1 MPTPEKDGAF
11 PGRPLRVCHVFAS
24 PAGGRWVCE
33 QLEALARLGCDGVA
47 VLPGE
52 GPTADMCRKAGVPVH
67 FFPMEVFGRRA
78 LLLFPLRVIRLAW
91 WMRRNRFDVVQSH
104 IMSSTFYARPAAWLA
119 DVPVRLEMSTTPFY
133 MEAPAIA
140 RLERRTAWMETGLI
154 PSCEISAALFRE
166 AGIKERLI
174 LETLYYG
181 PPEGNFVP
189 EAAAPAGLRA
199 EFGLP
204 DGTPLVGSIAVF
216 YPRCGDSDFVPQVA
230 RGRYIKGTPDLIDA
244 MPFVREEF
252 PDARLILVGCGWG
265 DRAAETEA
273 DLRAYVAER
282 GLSDVV
288 FFAGWRN
295 STPAVLVDLDVSVQ
309 ASLVEN
315 LGGTVESLLMARPT
329 VATRVGGMPDAVV
342 DGETGLL
349 ANPGDPQDLARAIRA
364 LLRDRDRAAR
374 LGRAGR
380 ERMLSRFTLSTT
392 APGLAAL
399 YRRQRAEA
407 KGAFRPHVSLIRL
420 LAALAL
426 SAPVFGRAAWGVL
439 KARRARRARA
449 MRGDKRAAA
458 AVKRAPPLPGQGR

>member
-1 MPTPEKDGAF
+1 MPTQDNDGAA
-11 PGRPLRVCHVFAS
+11 PAGRPLKVCHVFAS

-33 QLEALARLGCDGVA
+33 QLEALARLGCDGIA

-52 GPTADMCRKAGVPVH
+52 GPTAEMCRKADVKVH
-67 FFPMEVFGRRA
+67 FRPMEVFGRRA
-78 LLLFPLRVIRLAW
+78 LLLFPWRVLRLAW

-104 IMSSTFYARPAAWLA
+104 IIGSTFFARPAAWLA

-140 RLERRTAWMETGLI
+140 RLEQRTAWMETGLI
-154 PSCEISAALFRE
+154 PSCEITADLYRA
-166 AGIKERLI
+166 AGIPERLI

-181 PPEGNFVP
+181 PPEDKFTP
-189 EAAAPAGLRA
+189 EAAEPEGLRA

-204 DGTPLVGSIAVF
+204 EGTPLVGSIAVF
-216 YPRCGDSDFVPQVA
+216 YPRCGESDFVPPAV

-252 PDARLILVGCGWG
+252 PDARLILIGCGWG
-265 DRAAETEA
+265 DRAEETEA
-273 DLRAYVAER
+273 DLRAYVAAK
-282 GLSDVV
+282 GLEDIV
-288 FFAGWRN
+288 FFAGWRQ

-309 ASLVEN
+309 ASLAEN

-349 ANPGDPQDLARAIRA
+349 ANPGDPEDLARAIRA
-364 LLRDRDRAAR
+364 LLRDRDWAAS

-380 ERMLSRFTLSTT
+380 ARMLSRFTLKTT

-407 KGAFRPHVSLIRL
+407 KGAFRLHVSLGRL
-420 LAALAL
+420 VVALGL
-426 SAPVFGRAAWGVL
+426 SAPVFGRAVWGVL
-439 KARRARRARA
+439 KARRLRRAR
-449 MRGDKRAAA
+449 
-458 AVKRAPPLPGQGR
+458 PGR